1 MKILALSKSEKQQLS
16 DIEYL
21 LSVVNMKLNIV
32 LLMERV
38 DMADEAALDQAISD
52 LSTQLDDLQAAAQSI
67 VEKVSA
73 MPDAP
78 DLSDEIETL
87 QGFGTRVTDTTTA
100 LKDAAA
106 AGTAP
111 ADTTGGTVEEPPTEE
126 PV

>member
-21 LSVVNMKLNIV
+21 LSVVNMKLSLV
-32 LLMERV
+32 LLMERF

-106 AGTAP
+106 AGATTEPPP
-111 ADTTGGTVEEPPTEE
+111 AETPPTEE

>member
-1 MKILALSKSEKQQLS
+1 VKILALSKSEKQQLS

-21 LSVVNMKLNIV
+21 LSVVNMKLSLV
-32 LLMERV
+32 LLMERF

-67 VEKVSA
+67 VDKVSN

-78 DLSDEIETL
+78 DLSDEISTI

-100 LKDAAA
+100 LKDAAS
-106 AGTAP
+106 AGATEPAP
-111 ADTTGGTVEEPPTEE
+111 PAEGTPPAEEGTV
-126 PV
+126 